1 MSKDRSWHEQA
12 SCNNYPDPDLWHY
25 ENTGWDDE
33 QELQA
38 LRSVQAIEVCLD
50 CPVKAQCLAQ
60 GMEEENIFSASGGS
74 GSIWGG
80 HLTSERAIK
89 AGYGFGHNSVTQEKR
104 HARRVRQLLGKLV
117 R

>member
-1 MSKDRSWHEQA
+1 MKDRSWHEQGL
-12 SCNNYPDPDLWHY
+12 CNDYPDPDLWHY
-25 ENTGWDDE
+25 ENSGWDDE

-38 LRSVQAIEVCLD
+38 LRSVQAIEVCAE
-50 CPVKAQCLAQ
+50 CPVKKQCLAQ
-60 GMEEENIFSASGGS
+60 GMEAENILWSIGGS

-89 AGYGFGHNSVTQEKR
+89 AGYGYGHNSVRHEAR